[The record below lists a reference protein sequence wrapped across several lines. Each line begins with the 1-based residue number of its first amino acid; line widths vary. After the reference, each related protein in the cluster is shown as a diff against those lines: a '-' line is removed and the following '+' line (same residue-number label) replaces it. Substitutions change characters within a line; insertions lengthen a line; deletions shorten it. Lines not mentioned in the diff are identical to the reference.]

1 MKLSEILKGIQYK
14 CLYGNIGF
22 DCIDI
27 QIDHR
32 KINQYSSI
40 FIALPGTKDDGNNYI
55 KEAIE
60 NGASV
65 IISQQDNYLKYNNR
79 TINYVVVDNILSNSA
94 LIIRNFFG
102 NPSEHIEVIAAVGT
116 SGKTS
121 LVNILFQMFR
131 NMNQNVGLISS
142 LTNNINDEVEEA
154 WMTTP
159 SCLDINRYLFKMVKQ
174 NCKYC
179 FMEAT
184 SHAIVQHRLD
194 GIKISMA
201 IFLNISDNEHL
212 DYHKTFQNYINAK
225 QQLFNTLPKDSVILY
240 NLDDKHS
247 QYMIQNSKAR
257 KYSCSVKQVAD
268 FYVTPEY
275 SLEGSF
281 IKLYNKKNN
290 VEFYSLLIGESNAYN
305 VLFAYTVAHL
315 LGYNSNDIM
324 VSLSLVK
331 PIPGRMNIYHYK
343 DYKLTGIIDYAH
355 TPVAFETVLS
365 SIVDI
370 TKNYRKNIIVVFGC
384 GGERDK
390 SKRGIMTKI
399 AYKYCDWVILT
410 EDNPRSENVEDIL
423 KDMISL
429 CSKEELQNIRIIKN
443 REEAIKFAIQ
453 LSKPNDIIV
462 LLGKG
467 VDNYQDEGNKKYY
480 FSDQK
485 TLENNLH
492 IMHSRMFNK
501 GDDTFIK

>member
-1 MKLSEILKGIQYK
+1 MKLSKILENIQYK
-14 CLYGNIGF
+14 CLYGNIEV

-32 KINQYSSI
+32 KIDQYSSI

-55 KEAIE
+55 NEAIK

-65 IISQQDNYLKYNNR
+65 IVSQQDNHLKYNDHI
-79 TINYVVVDNILSNSA
+79 TYVVVDDILSNSA
-94 LIIRNFFG
+94 LIIRNFFD
-102 NPSEHIEVIAAVGT
+102 NPSEHIQVIAAVGT

-142 LTNNINDEVEEA
+142 LTNNINDEVEKA

-159 SCLDINRYLFKMVKQ
+159 SCLDINRYLSKMVKQ

-194 GIKISMA
+194 GIKISIA

-240 NLDDKHS
+240 NMDDKHS
-247 QYMIQNSKAR
+247 QYMIQNSKAH
-257 KYSCSVKQVAD
+257 KYSCSIKQTAD
-268 FYVTPEY
+268 FHLTPEY

-281 IKLYNKKNN
+281 MKLYNRKTNL
-290 VEFYSLLIGESNAYN
+290 EFYSLLIGEVNAYN

-315 LGYNSNDIM
+315 LGYNDDDII
-324 VSLSLVK
+324 VSLSLIK
-331 PIPGRMNIYHYK
+331 PIPGRMNVYHYN

-370 TKNYRKNIIVVFGC
+370 TKNNRKNIIVVFGC

-410 EDNPRSENVEDIL
+410 EDNSRSENVEDIF
-423 KDMISL
+423 KDMISA
-429 CSKEELQNIRIIKN
+429 CSQEELQNIRIIKN

-453 LSKPNDIIV
+453 LAKPNDVIV

-467 VDNYQDEGNKKYY
+467 VDNYQDEGDKKYY
-480 FSDQK
+480 FSDK
-485 TLENNLH
+485 ETLENNLH
-492 IMHSRMFNK
+492 VMGSRMFNTYS
-501 GDDTFIK
+501 DTFIE